1 MTENLKLEIDSLFK
15 AFANQMESVYQK
27 QLLVSENLE
36 KAVARKED
44 ERKKQLV
51 ELEVEKKRLYDE
63 VQKYSIL
70 ITQQDQK
77 NKELQNMISEYSSKN
92 NLLAKEIKDAVVSRE
107 AAQDL
112 EQRNAEQLKRNQ
124 KIEHGMNDKL
134 AHLQNDEKSIIQS
147 FSEIHR
153 REAELKKREQYL
165 DKREYDIAKSEES
178 RLQKMEDIIMREK
191 RLTIERANNA
201 NKTVLQS

>member
-1 MTENLKLEIDSLFK
+1 MQNNIQTEVESLFK
-15 AFANQMESVYQK
+15 AFLSQLQSVYDK
-27 QLLVSENLE
+27 QVLISVNLE
-36 KAVARKED
+36 SAIKRKED

>member
-1 MTENLKLEIDSLFK
+1 MQNNIQTEVESLFK
-15 AFANQMESVYQK
+15 AFLSQLQAVYDKQVLISV
-27 QLLVSENLE
+27 NLE
-36 KAVARKED
+36 SAIKRKED

-77 NKELQNMISEYSSKN
+77 NKELQNMISEYSGKN

-134 AHLQNDEKSIIQS
+134 AHLANDEKSIIQS

-165 DKREYDIAKSEES
+165 DKREYDIAKAEES

>member
-15 AFANQMESVYQK
+15 AFTNQMESVYQK
-27 QLLVSENLE
+27 QILVSENLE

>member
-134 AHLQNDEKSIIQS
+134 AHLANDEKSIIQS